1 MFLWFF
7 LVYVY
12 KCNSDRVLCKTTE
25 CLHKRLCRGAGYFVR
40 GLHLDR
46 NFSWTTHIDHLTK
59 KCLQATACLWRYR
72 NCFTWA
78 ARRAWYIRIV
88 LSSLVYASN
97 PFFPSLS
104 MSSRQPIS
112 TLSEEPI
119 HAVCQVHIPASTSSL
134 LHQLGLLSV
143 EQSMMKKMLMFV
155 FRCVHS
161 EVSCLLVLMFSL
173 TRDVTQSDVATR
185 GASTS
190 SLVVPFLPVPSGRL
204 SIRFRA
210 SIAWYSLPPVLRT
223 LEGRKLLREH
233 LILHNVPF

>member
-1 MFLWFF
+1 MFVWFF
-7 LVYVY
+7 LVYVCT
-12 KCNSDRVLCKTTE
+12 CNTDRVLCKTTE
-25 CLHKRLCRGAGYFVR
+25 CLHKRLCRDDGYLVR
-40 GLHLDR
+40 GLHLDS
-46 NFSWTTHIDHLTK
+46 NFSWTTYIDHLTK
-59 KCLQATACLWRYR
+59 TCRQATACLWRYR

-78 ARRAWYIRIV
+78 ARRAWYVSIV
-88 LSSLVYASN
+88 QSSLVYASN

-104 MSSRQPIS
+104 MSSRQRIS

-134 LHQLGLLSV
+134 LHQLGLVGV
-143 EQSMMKKMLMFV
+143 EQIMMKKMLMLV

-161 EVSCLLVLMFSL
+161 EVSCLLVPMFSL

-223 LEGRKLLREH
+223 LEWRKLLREH